1 MSVSLKGPVEYFEVS
16 FKVIRC
22 LRKGMLCKV
31 RGVNAVLHNDLN
43 LSEQRLRLQFLA
55 TIASAM
61 IPPVLQDVSI
71 VVPKNNQDLPCSHD

>member
-61 IPPVLQDVSI
+61 IPPVLRDVSI
-71 VVPKNNQDLPCSHD
+71 VVRKGTQYLPRSHD

>member
-1 MSVSLKGPVEYFEVS
+1 
-16 FKVIRC
+16 
-22 LRKGMLCKV
+22 MLCKV

-61 IPPVLQDVSI
+61 IPPVLRDVSI
-71 VVPKNNQDLPCSHD
+71 VVLKGTQYLPRSHD